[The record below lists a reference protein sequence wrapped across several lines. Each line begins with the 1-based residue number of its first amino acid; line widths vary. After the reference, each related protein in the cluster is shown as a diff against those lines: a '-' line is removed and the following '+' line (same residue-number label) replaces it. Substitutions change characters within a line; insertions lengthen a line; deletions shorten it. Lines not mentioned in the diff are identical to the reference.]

1 MTLSFPL
8 LRSLCEIITG
18 RGANMTDSRDIAP
31 AAIFDDLKAGRVL
44 LVDVREPAE
53 FANQRIHGAV
63 LMPLSTFEP
72 KALPTDG
79 SRRIIF
85 QCGSGKR
92 SRNALDTYC
101 AATGVDAAH
110 MAGGIAAWKQQGLP
124 CAQIDPA
131 TGRVVDNGH
140 Y

>member
-8 LRSLCEIITG
+8 LRSLREIVSG
-18 RGANMTDSRDIAP
+18 KGANMSDAKDLAP
-31 AAIFDDLKAGRVL
+31 
-44 LVDVREPAE
+44 
-53 FANQRIHGAV
+53 NAV

-79 SRRIIF
+79 ARRIVF

-92 SRNALDTYC
+92 SRKALDTFV
-101 AATGVDAAH
+101 AATGADAAH

-124 CAQIDPA
+124 CAHIDPA
-131 TGRVVDNGH
+131 TGRVVDHGH

>member
-8 LRSLCEIITG
+8 LRSLREIISG
-18 RGANMTDSRDIAP
+18 KGATMSDARDLAP
-31 AAIFDDLKAGRVL
+31 NAVFDDLKAGRIL

-79 SRRIIF
+79 ARRVVF

-92 SRNALDTYC
+92 SRKALD
-101 AATGVDAAH
+101 AFVAVTGVDAAH
-110 MAGGIAAWKQQGLP
+110 MAGGIATWKQQGYP
-124 CAQIDPA
+124 CAHIDPA